1 MSTET
6 LINEQGTYALPA
18 SDENFVWQGRPVFV
32 PFVLTPVINTY
43 LFFQLIG
50 IFFYFITRDDFIPL
64 TFFMVGGL
72 FFAIIVFLGQLYTF
86 RRTDYAFSENRLIS
100 CSGEWETTVT
110 SVDLDNI
117 AKISVST
124 NPLEKLLNA
133 GTITLTLSGS
143 TLSSM
148 VSVKDPHTIYRTLE
162 KLSLDFKSDLHY
174 PNANRPNT
182 NPGYKTQYRPE
193 AKNR

>member
-1 MSTET
+1 MHSGEPTT
-6 LINEQGTYALPA
+6 
-18 SDENFVWQGRPVFV
+18 
-32 PFVLTPVINTY
+32 PFY
-43 LFFQLIG
+43 
-50 IFFYFITRDDFIPL
+50 
-64 TFFMVGGL
+64 
-72 FFAIIVFLGQLYTF
+72 
-86 RRTDYAFSENRLIS
+86 EKRLIS
-100 CSGEWETTVT
+100 YSGEWETTVT
-110 SVDLDNI
+110 SVNLDNI

-124 NPLEKLLNA
+124 NPLEKLFNA
-133 GTITLTLSGS
+133 GTITLTLSGGS
-143 TLSSM
+143 TLSNM